1 MALSPQLHHPL
12 TCLTGHAPLGNQS
25 KYAAD
30 DDHKFHRRPQSEGSS
45 AHPVHFQFQ
54 PRHQNKL
61 YLPVQ
66 EKNQQFSA
74 LPAACP
80 DNEPDDQFYV
90 KAVCY
95 TGIITPPYK
104 ILLPNKLV

>member
-12 TCLTGHAPLGNQS
+12 TCLKGHAPLGNQS

-30 DDHKFHRRPQSEGSS
+30 GDHKFHRRPQSEGSS
-45 AHPVHFQFQ
+45 AHPVHFQFR

-61 YLPVQ
+61 CLPVQ
-66 EKNQQFSA
+66 EKNRQFAA

-80 DNEPDDQFYV
+80 DSEPGDQFYV

-95 TGIITPPYK
+95 TGIITP
-104 ILLPNKLV
+104 L